1 MPKYAKVCNGMQNV
15 QTMQKCATVCQ
26 IIKKKKKKKKKKNM
40 LKYEKLGKHVKV
52 CKVFNSMPKYA
63 KVCKSMQKDKTINAK
78 VLKLS
83 KQI

>member
-1 MPKYAKVCNGMQNV
+1 MPKCAKVWKSVQGM
-15 QTMQKCATVCQ
+15 ARYL
-26 IIKKKKKKKKKKNM
+26 KKNM